1 VTDTV
6 DVLLPYFGDP
16 ALFRAAVRSVQE
28 QEHENWRLIILDDAY
43 PSEEPMAWATSLQD
57 PRIMYV
63 RNQENL
69 GANRNFKKALGM
81 AESPVVVMMG
91 ADDVMLSG
99 YLKSVTGALAAYP
112 VASVVQPGVQVIDGN
127 GRRTWTLTDAVK
139 RLTRP
144 GLLRTV
150 HTISGETMACSLLH
164 SGWHY
169 FPSLA
174 WRRDTIQLHGFNP
187 EYDVVQDLALL
198 LDIAAGG
205 GSLLIVKDVVFQY
218 RRHKAS
224 DSSVRAVDGRRFAE
238 ERRFFRNEA
247 RRFRALG
254 WTHASRAAKLHWTSR
269 LHALVVLIRGT
280 RDVDRRTASMLARHV
295 IA

>member
-1 VTDTV
+1 MDAV

-16 ALFRAAVRSVQE
+16 GLLQTAVRSVQE
-28 QEHENWRLIILDDAY
+28 QDYENWRLIIVDDAY
-43 PSEEPMAWATSLQD
+43 PSKEPIAWAASLQD
-57 PRIMYV
+57 PRITYV

-69 GANRNFKKALGM
+69 GANRNFQKALGM
-81 AESPVVVMMG
+81 AESPIVVMMG
-91 ADDVMLSG
+91 ADDVMLAG
-99 YLKSVTGALAAYP
+99 YLKSVTAAMAAHP
-112 VASVVQPGVQVIDGN
+112 IASVVQPGVQVIDEN

-139 RLTRP
+139 QLTQP
-144 GLLRTV
+144 GFRRTV
-150 HTISGETMACSLLH
+150 NAISGETMACSLLH

-174 WRRDTIQLHGFNP
+174 WRRDSIQMHGFNP

-198 LDIAAGG
+198 LDIAAAG
-205 GSLLIVKDVVFQY
+205 GSLLIVNDVVFQY

-238 ERRFFRNEA
+238 ERRFFKNEA

-254 WTHASRAAKLHWTSR
+254 WPHASWAAKLHWTSR
-269 LHALVVLIRGT
+269 LHALVVLLQNT
-280 RDVDRRTASMLARHV
+280 RKVDRRTALMLARH
-295 IA
+295 AFT

>member
-1 VTDTV
+1 MMDKV

-16 ALFRAAVRSVQE
+16 VFLQAAVRSVQA
-28 QEHENWRLIILDDAY
+28 QEYENWRLIILDDAY
-43 PSEEPMAWATSLQD
+43 PSEEPMEWAASLQD
-57 PRIMYV
+57 PRIIYV

-69 GANRNFKKALGM
+69 GANRNFQKALGM
-81 AESPVVVMMG
+81 ADSPVVVMMG
-91 ADDVMLSG
+91 ADDVMLAG
-99 YLKSVTGALAAYP
+99 YLKSVTRALDAYP

-127 GRRTWTLTDAVK
+127 GRRTRTLTDAVK

-144 GLLRTV
+144 GRRRTV
-150 HTISGETMACSLLH
+150 HAISGETLACSLLH

-174 WRRDTIQLHGFNP
+174 WRREIIQAHGFQP
-187 EYDVVQDLALL
+187 DYDVVQDLALL

-218 RRHKAS
+218 RRHNAS

-238 ERRFFRNEA
+238 ERRFFRDQE

-254 WTHASRAAKLHWTSR
+254 WTRASRAARLHWTSR

-280 RDVDRRTASMLARHV
+280 RNVDRRTATMLTRHV